1 MTVKARRKHDIIKA
15 RGIARYAHLN
25 EPNKRF
31 DEYGV
36 YSCDLVID
44 EAAKQEIVNKIK
56 PLYEQELKDVMDAN
70 PGKKIEQKGL
80 PFTETEGGHML
91 KAKLKAGGRR
101 RDGTEYQLNIALYD
115 AKGQPLPEDVQV
127 WGGSE
132 VNVAFRP
139 KFWFVPS
146 QGFGVTFELSAV
158 QVIQLKNGGV
168 GGVAAES
175 LGFTEEEGYIANGG
189 ENLDQAFDAEETSEE
204 EPLTANF

>member
-15 RGIARYAHLN
+15 QGTARYAHLN

-36 YSCDLVID
+36 WSCDLVID
-44 EAAKQEIVNKIK
+44 DATKQGIVQKLK
-56 PLYEQELKDVMDAN
+56 PLYEAELRDIMEAN

-80 PFTETEGGHML
+80 PFTEVDGGHML

-101 RDGTEYQLNIALYD
+101 RDGTEYELSIALFD
-115 AKGQPLPEDVQV
+115 AAGNKLPEDVQV
-127 WGGSE
+127 WGGSK

-139 KFWFVPS
+139 KFWYVPS

-158 QVIQLKNGGV
+158 QVIELSNGGV
-168 GGVAAES
+168 NSPSADAF
-175 LGFTEEEGYIANGG
+175 GFTSEEGYIANGG
-189 ENLDQAFDAEETSEE
+189 EDLTGAFDAEEETTET
-204 EPLTANF
+204 LTANF